1 MPFPDSARV
10 IYKRNPLSEVI
21 CQVRFPPILRIEA
34 EPPAAF
40 QERVRNGYPMFRE
53 LQPDLPATGVPA
65 EIAGIVRSMLPSR
78 ARATAYEFASEDGAW
93 CITLSRD
100 ALALK
105 TTTYERWEGFREHLE
120 GPLAS
125 LNELYRP
132 AFFSR
137 VGLRYVDVIQRS
149 KLGLKDHPWSELLKP
164 HIAGEFA
171 APELAGHIEHA
182 ARELRVRLTADGSVM
197 IRHGIAVEASTGEQ
211 CFLIDCDFFAERRL
225 EPQDVPRI
233 LNDFN
238 RASGRLFR
246 WCITDALH
254 RAMEPAAVPG

>member
-1 MPFPDSARV
+1 MPFPDSPRV

-34 EPPAAF
+34 EPPAGF
-40 QERVRNGYPMFRE
+40 QDRVRTGYPMFRE
-53 LQPDLPATGVPA
+53 VQPELPTANVPA
-65 EIAGIVRSMLPSR
+65 EIANIVRSMLPTR
-78 ARATAYEFASEDGAW
+78 ARTTAYEFASEDGAW
-93 CITLSRD
+93 SITLSRD

-105 TTTYERWEGFREHLE
+105 TTAYERWESFRTHLE

-125 LNELYRP
+125 LSELYKP

-149 KLGLKDHPWSELLKP
+149 KLGLKDRPWSDLLKP

-171 APELAGHIEHA
+171 ATELAGQVEHA
-182 ARELRVRLTADGSVM
+182 ARELRVKLAGEGSVM
-197 IRHGIAVEASTGEQ
+197 IRHGIAVEESSDEQ
-211 CFLIDCDFFAERRL
+211 CFVIDSDFFTERRM
-225 EPQDVPRI
+225 EPQNALGL

-238 RASGRLFR
+238 RKSGRLFR
-246 WCITDALH
+246 WCIQDALH
-254 RAMEPAAVPG
+254 RAMEPTTVAD

>member
-10 IYKRNPLSEVI
+10 IYKQNPLSEVI

-34 EPPAAF
+34 EPPAGF
-40 QERVRNGYPMFRE
+40 QERVRTGYPMFRE
-53 LQPDLPATGVPA
+53 LQPDLPTANVPA

-93 CITLSRD
+93 SITLSRD

-105 TTTYERWEGFREHLE
+105 TTTYERWEGFLEHLE

-125 LNELYRP
+125 LSELYQP

-137 VGLRYVDVIQRS
+137 IGLRYVNVIQRS
-149 KLGLKDHPWSELLKP
+149 KLGLADRPWSELLKP

-171 APELAGHIEHA
+171 APELAGQIEHA
-182 ARELRVRLTADGSVM
+182 ARELRVRLADDGSVM
-197 IRHGIAVEASTGEQ
+197 IRHGIAVVAGTGEQ

-225 EPQDVPRI
+225 EPQDAPRV
-233 LNDFN
+233 LHGFN

-254 RAMEPAAVPG
+254 RAMEPAAVSG